1 MAEADPMPRMK
12 TKICTVGEEAVGK
25 TSLIRRFVA
34 DKFDGE
40 YIRTIGT
47 LISKKTVAL
56 EDPMGRP
63 LEVDAVLWDIM
74 GRQGFM
80 DLLKDAYFYKAH
92 GVLAV
97 CDVARTHTLE
107 ALEGWLQGVY
117 NATGPLPVVLL
128 ANKWDLQEQA
138 EIRKEEVTSLAEAH
152 GAPPFFTSA
161 KTGENVFAAFE
172 TLVRTILHERRDQ
185 LAHAAPQPP
194 RP

>member
-1 MAEADPMPRMK
+1 MADANPTPRMK
-12 TKICTVGEEAVGK
+12 AKICTVGEEAVGK
-25 TSLIRRFVA
+25 TSLIRRFAA

-47 LISKKTVAL
+47 LISKKTVSV
-56 EDPMGRP
+56 EDPMGRS

-97 CDVARTHTLE
+97 CDITRAHTLE

-117 NATGPLPVVLL
+117 NATGPLPVVVL

-138 EIRKEEVTSLAEAH
+138 EIREEEGGVP
-152 GAPPFFTSA
+152 GRGPRRPPLPHQREDG
-161 KTGENVFAAFE
+161 GERV
-172 TLVRTILHERRDQ
+172 
-185 LAHAAPQPP
+185 P
-194 RP
+194 RL